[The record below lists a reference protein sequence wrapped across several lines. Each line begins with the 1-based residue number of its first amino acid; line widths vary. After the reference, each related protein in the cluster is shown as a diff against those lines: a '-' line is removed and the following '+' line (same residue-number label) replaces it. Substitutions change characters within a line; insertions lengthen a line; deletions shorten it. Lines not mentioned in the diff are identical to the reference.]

1 MQHNIVHGVQNNIVH
16 GVQNNIVHSSWQLAT
31 SCELFK
37 LVPGA
42 SSEVMPTKITKIIL
56 NLYIPK
62 SYPDHVTF
70 TVECQEDSGL
80 DAGTLTGAWVLD
92 AIHTS

>member
-16 GVQNNIVHSSWQLAT
+16 GVQNNIVHSCWQLAT

-42 SSEVMPTKITKIIL
+42 SREVMPTKITL

-62 SYPDHVTF
+62 SYPDHFTF